1 MSEEMCINKRHK
13 IELDNTI
20 NIIENFKKDD
30 NINILLKALE
40 SLQNYIKDR
49 DINAINTD
57 ICNSCLKAVIYTIEN
72 INNKKVIVIG
82 CNILRILSEYENIIN
97 SELYPNFIKCIYSV
111 TRKNNT
117 NNEILINTIQTLLNF
132 DIKKDND
139 NININNRIVIIIDV
153 MKKNIKL
160 NSENKTIV
168 LNSCKVINNNYT
180 NKRVKEYT
188 YICLDTFIAI
198 MKANLN
204 DEEIQESLSN
214 IIIKIISFNT
224 TFDHNI
230 IMINNGIDIFI
241 ANMIKYESNL
251 NIVLYSCKLLNFLLT
266 IPSDNVKHEN
276 EKIHKKFKDII
287 TEIIKLDCIEFLS
300 DKNKISNIRL
310 MQPILV
316 LIRKL
321 CSSEENYIRIINAGY
336 INKILQIIEKYKNN
350 VNIVLLCLCFLKYI
364 YLYDIKIMKK
374 THNIILEP
382 SDIKIII
389 SVIKLHTNNVKIQV
403 ESFQILYRYNFL
415 DIFSNN
421 DSSNN
426 NCLEVSLLRDIKLRN
441 YRFETIYNK
450 NQIFIDIGGIDI
462 IFEAIENNKNNI
474 QFIIDCYNI
483 LSHYIYCNG
492 KIAIDELVKKGGIKI
507 ITESLKTHIKNN
519 NKNIR
524 RYTLLLLGSC
534 CINPDTPYLTCP
546 NKEYQIIIFNSG
558 CIQLAMESLQIE
570 TTNNE
575 CMELNSTISLLAAI
589 SIDNKDSVTNIIEY
603 GGFKIILGVIKTI
616 NKKNEM
622 SLSHKVFLAHRVC
635 YLIANILI
643 ANINDHGTM
652 KFAIENVIELVIHM
666 MKEFSKDKGLCNPLK
681 VLYYVSKNDELLM
694 SIATAIGEVGGFK
707 FLIEFIHI
715 RLEDKYNE
723 NVHEYASE
731 ILNNLVKDNII
742 LKKMRNDKVLEQV
755 LEMTNTVEMTDESRK
770 KYSELICKLRD

>member
-1 MSEEMCINKRHK
+1 MSEEICKK
-13 IELDNTI
+13 QKTELDNNI
-20 NIIENFKKDD
+20 NIIENHTKDNDIKK
-30 NINILLKALE
+30 LLEAYE
-40 SLQNYIKDR
+40 YLQKYIKEKDK
-49 DINAINTD
+49 DINEI
-57 ICNSCLKAVIYTIEN
+57 IYNSCLEVVINRIDN
-72 INNKKVIVIG
+72 IKNTTNDSRRVIIVG
-82 CNILRILSEYENIIN
+82 CDILRMLSEHKNIIN
-97 SELYPNFIKCIYSV
+97 SEVMSDFVNCIYNLI
-111 TRKNNT
+111 RKNNK
-117 NNEILINTIQTLLNF
+117 NKEVLNHTIKTLLNF
-132 DIKKDND
+132 DTKKDYD
-139 NININNRIVIIIDV
+139 YIIINRIQIIIDV
-153 MKKNIKL
+153 MKNNIIV
-160 NSENKTIV
+160 NSENKTLF
-168 LNSCKVINNNYT
+168 LNLCMVIKNNYII
-180 NKRVKEYT
+180 NKIKEYT
-188 YICLDTFIAI
+188 NICLETLLLIL
-198 MKANLN
+198 KANPN
-204 DEEIQESLSN
+204 DEEIQELLCNMILN
-214 IIIKIISFNT
+214 INIDRKII
-224 TFDHNI
+224 
-230 IMINNGIDIFI
+230 MVNNGVEIFI
-241 ANMIKYESNL
+241 ANIKKYENNL
-251 NIVLYSCKLLNFLLT
+251 NIVAYSCKILVFLLT
-266 IPSDNVKHEN
+266 ISPDNLKEN
-276 EKIHKKFKDII
+276 FEDII

-300 DKNKISNIRL
+300 DNNKISNIRL

-336 INKILQIIEKYKNN
+336 INKILQIIEKYKKN

-364 YLYDIKIMKK
+364 YLYDIRIMKK

-389 SVIKLHTNNVKIQV
+389 SVIKLHTNNIKIQV

-652 KFAIENVIELVIHM
+652 KFAIENGIELVIHM

>member
-1 MSEEMCINKRHK
+1 MQIMSEEICKK
-13 IELDNTI
+13 QKTELDNNI
-20 NIIENFKKDD
+20 NIIKNHTKDNDIKK
-30 NINILLKALE
+30 LLEAYE
-40 SLQNYIKDR
+40 YLQKYIKEKDK
-49 DINAINTD
+49 DINEI
-57 ICNSCLKAVIYTIEN
+57 IYNSCLEVVINSIDN
-72 INNKKVIVIG
+72 IKNTTNDSRRVIIVG
-82 CNILRILSEYENIIN
+82 CDILRMLSEHKNISN
-97 SELYPNFIKCIYSV
+97 SEVMSDFVNCIYNLI
-111 TRKNNT
+111 RKNNK
-117 NNEILINTIQTLLNF
+117 NKEVLNHTIKTLLNF
-132 DIKKDND
+132 DTKKDYD
-139 NININNRIVIIIDV
+139 YIIINRIQIIIDV
-153 MKKNIKL
+153 MKNNIIV
-160 NSENKTIV
+160 NNENKTLF
-168 LNSCKVINNNYT
+168 LNLCMVIKNNYII
-180 NKRVKEYT
+180 NKIKEYT
-188 YICLDTFIAI
+188 NICLETLLLIL
-198 MKANLN
+198 KANPN
-204 DEEIQESLSN
+204 DEEIQELLSN
-214 IIIKIISFNT
+214 MILNINIDRKII
-224 TFDHNI
+224 
-230 IMINNGIDIFI
+230 MVNNGVEIFI
-241 ANMIKYESNL
+241 ANIKKYENNL
-251 NIVLYSCKLLNFLLT
+251 NIVTYSCKILVFLLT
-266 IPSDNVKHEN
+266 ISPDNLKEN
-276 EKIHKKFKDII
+276 FENII

-364 YLYDIKIMKK
+364 YLYDIRIMKK

-450 NQIFIDIGGIDI
+450 NQTFIVIGGIDVI
-462 IFEAIENNKNNI
+462 LEAIEKNKNNV

-492 KIAIDELVKKGGIKI
+492 KIAIDELIKKGGIKI

-570 TTNNE
+570 ITNNE

-589 SIDNKDSVTNIIEY
+589 SIDNKDSVINIIEY
-603 GGFKIILGVIKTI
+603 GGFNVILGVIKTI
-616 NKKNEM
+616 NKKNEI
-622 SLSHKVFLAHRVC
+622 SLTHRVFFAHRVC

-643 ANINDHGTM
+643 ANISDHGTM
-652 KFAIENVIELVIHM
+652 KFAMENGIELVINM

-694 SIATAIGEVGGFK
+694 SIATAIGEIGGFK

-742 LKKMRNDKVLEQV
+742 LKKMRNDKVLEKI
-755 LEMTNTVEMTDESRK
+755 LEMTNSVEMTDESRK
-770 KYSELICKLRD
+770 KYSVLICKLQD

>member
-1 MSEEMCINKRHK
+1 MQIMSEEICKK
-13 IELDNTI
+13 QKTELDNNI
-20 NIIENFKKDD
+20 NIIKNHTKDNDIKK
-30 NINILLKALE
+30 LLEAYE
-40 SLQNYIKDR
+40 YLQKYIKEKDK
-49 DINAINTD
+49 DINEI
-57 ICNSCLKAVIYTIEN
+57 IYNSCLEVVINRIDN
-72 INNKKVIVIG
+72 IKNTTNDSRRVIIVG
-82 CNILRILSEYENIIN
+82 CDILRMLSEHKNISN
-97 SELYPNFIKCIYSV
+97 SEVMSDFVNCIYNLI
-111 TRKNNT
+111 RKNNK
-117 NNEILINTIQTLLNF
+117 NKEVLNHTIKTLLNF
-132 DIKKDND
+132 DTKKDYD
-139 NININNRIVIIIDV
+139 YIIINRIQIIIDV
-153 MKKNIKL
+153 MKNNIIV
-160 NSENKTIV
+160 NSENKTLF
-168 LNSCKVINNNYT
+168 LNLCMVIKNNYII
-180 NKRVKEYT
+180 NKIKEYT
-188 YICLDTFIAI
+188 NICLETLLLIL
-198 MKANLN
+198 KANPN
-204 DEEIQESLSN
+204 DEEIQELLSN
-214 IIIKIISFNT
+214 MILNINIDRKII
-224 TFDHNI
+224 
-230 IMINNGIDIFI
+230 MVNNGVEIFI
-241 ANMIKYESNL
+241 ANIKKYENNL
-251 NIVLYSCKLLNFLLT
+251 NIVTYSCKILVFLLT
-266 IPSDNVKHEN
+266 ISPDNLKEN
-276 EKIHKKFKDII
+276 FEDII

-300 DKNKISNIRL
+300 DNNKISNIRL

-336 INKILQIIEKYKNN
+336 INKILQIIEKYKKN

-364 YLYDIKIMKK
+364 YLYDIRIMKK

-546 NKEYQIIIFNSG
+546 NIEYQKIIFNSG

-575 CMELNSTISLLAAI
+575 CMELNSTISLLTAI
-589 SIDNKDSVTNIIEY
+589 SIDNKDSVINIIEY
-603 GGFKIILGVIKTI
+603 GGFNVILGVIKTI
-616 NKKNEM
+616 NKKNEI
-622 SLSHKVFLAHRVC
+622 SLTHRVFFAHRVC

-643 ANINDHGTM
+643 ANISDHGTM
-652 KFAIENVIELVIHM
+652 KFAMENGIELVIHM

-742 LKKMRNDKVLEQV
+742 LKKMRNDKVLEKV
-755 LEMTNTVEMTDESRK
+755 LEMTNSVEMTDESRK
-770 KYSELICKLRD
+770 KYSELICKLQD

>member
-300 DKNKISNIRL
+300 DNNKISNIRL

-336 INKILQIIEKYKNN
+336 INKILQIIEKYKKN

-364 YLYDIKIMKK
+364 YLYDIRIMKK

-652 KFAIENVIELVIHM
+652 KFAIENGIELVIHM

-731 ILNNLVKDNII
+731 ILNNLAKDNSI

-755 LEMTNTVEMTDESRK
+755 LEMNEEIQN
-770 KYSELICKLRD
+770 KYSELICKLKT

>member
-300 DKNKISNIRL
+300 DNNKISNIRL

-336 INKILQIIEKYKNN
+336 INKILQIIEKYKKN

-364 YLYDIKIMKK
+364 YLYDIRIMKK

-450 NQIFIDIGGIDI
+450 NQIFIDIGGIDV
-462 IFEAIENNKNNI
+462 IFEAIENNNNNI
-474 QFIIDCYNI
+474 QFLIECYNI
-483 LSHYIYCNG
+483 LAHYIYYNG

-652 KFAIENVIELVIHM
+652 KFAIENGIELVIHM

-731 ILNNLVKDNII
+731 ILNNLAKDNSI

-755 LEMTNTVEMTDESRK
+755 LEMNEEIQN
-770 KYSELICKLRD
+770 KYSELICKLKT

>member
-1 MSEEMCINKRHK
+1 MQIMSEEICKK
-13 IELDNTI
+13 QKTELDNNI
-20 NIIENFKKDD
+20 NIIKNHTKDNDIKK
-30 NINILLKALE
+30 LLEAYE
-40 SLQNYIKDR
+40 YLQKYIKEKDK
-49 DINAINTD
+49 DINEI
-57 ICNSCLKAVIYTIEN
+57 IYNSCLEVVINSIDN
-72 INNKKVIVIG
+72 IKNTTNDSRRVIIVG
-82 CNILRILSEYENIIN
+82 CNILRMLSEHKNISN
-97 SELYPNFIKCIYSV
+97 SEVMSDFVNCIYNLI
-111 TRKNNT
+111 RKNNK
-117 NNEILINTIQTLLNF
+117 NKEVLNHTIKTLLNF
-132 DIKKDND
+132 DTKKDYD
-139 NININNRIVIIIDV
+139 YIIINRIQIIIDV
-153 MKKNIKL
+153 MKNNIIV
-160 NSENKTIV
+160 NSENKTLF
-168 LNSCKVINNNYT
+168 LNLCMVIKNNYII
-180 NKRVKEYT
+180 NKIKEYT
-188 YICLDTFIAI
+188 NICLETLLLIL
-198 MKANLN
+198 KANPN
-204 DEEIQESLSN
+204 NEEIQELLSN
-214 IIIKIISFNT
+214 MILNINIDRKII
-224 TFDHNI
+224 
-230 IMINNGIDIFI
+230 MVNNGVEIFI
-241 ANMIKYESNL
+241 ANIKKYENNL
-251 NIVLYSCKLLNFLLT
+251 NIVTYSCKILVFLLT
-266 IPSDNVKHEN
+266 ISPDNLKEN
-276 EKIHKKFKDII
+276 FEDII

-364 YLYDIKIMKK
+364 YLYDIRIMKK

-450 NQIFIDIGGIDI
+450 NQTFIVIGGIDVI
-462 IFEAIENNKNNI
+462 LEAIEKNKNNV

-570 TTNNE
+570 ITNNE

-589 SIDNKDSVTNIIEY
+589 SIDNKNSVINIIEY
-603 GGFKIILGVIKTI
+603 GGFNVILGVIKTI
-616 NKKNEM
+616 NKKNEI
-622 SLSHKVFLAHRVC
+622 SLTHRVFFAHRVC
-635 YLIANILI
+635 YLIVNILI
-643 ANINDHGTM
+643 ANISDHGTM
-652 KFAIENVIELVIHM
+652 KFAMENGIELVVRMI
-666 MKEFSKDKGLCNPLK
+666 KDFCKDKGLCNPLK

-694 SIATAIGEVGGFK
+694 SIATAIGEIGGFK

-742 LKKMRNDKVLEQV
+742 LKKMRNDKVLEKI
-755 LEMTNTVEMTDESRK
+755 LEMTNSVEMTDESRK
-770 KYSELICKLRD
+770 KYSVLICKLQD

>member
-1 MSEEMCINKRHK
+1 MQIMSKEICKK
-13 IELDNTI
+13 QKTELDNYI
-20 NIIENFKKDD
+20 NIIENHTKYDDIKKLSEAYL
-30 NINILLKALE
+30 NLHK
-40 SLQNYIKDR
+40 YIKEKDK
-49 DINAINTD
+49 DINEI
-57 ICNSCLKAVIYTIEN
+57 IYNSCLEVVINRIDN
-72 INNKKVIVIG
+72 IKNTTNDSRRVIIVG
-82 CNILRILSEYENIIN
+82 CDILRMLSEHKNISN
-97 SELYPNFIKCIYSV
+97 SEVMSDFVNCIYNLI
-111 TRKNNT
+111 RKNNK
-117 NNEILINTIQTLLNF
+117 NKEVLNHTIKTLLNF
-132 DIKKDND
+132 DTKKDYD
-139 NININNRIVIIIDV
+139 YIIINRIQIIIDV
-153 MKKNIKL
+153 MKNNIIV
-160 NSENKTIV
+160 NSENKTLF
-168 LNSCKVINNNYT
+168 LNLCMVIKNNYII
-180 NKRVKEYT
+180 NKIKEYT
-188 YICLDTFIAI
+188 NICLETLLLIL
-198 MKANLN
+198 KANPN
-204 DEEIQESLSN
+204 DEEIQELLSN
-214 IIIKIISFNT
+214 MILNINIDRKII
-224 TFDHNI
+224 
-230 IMINNGIDIFI
+230 MVNNGVEIFI
-241 ANMIKYESNL
+241 ANIKKYENNL
-251 NIVLYSCKLLNFLLT
+251 NIVTYSCKILVFLLT
-266 IPSDNVKHEN
+266 ISPDNLKEN
-276 EKIHKKFKDII
+276 FEDII

-300 DKNKISNIRL
+300 DNNKISNIRL

-336 INKILQIIEKYKNN
+336 INKILQIIEKYKKN

-364 YLYDIKIMKK
+364 YLYDIRIMKK

-652 KFAIENVIELVIHM
+652 KFAIENGIELVIHM

-715 RLEDKYNE
+715 RSEDKYNE
-723 NVHEYASE
+723 NVHEYGSE
-731 ILNNLVKDNII
+731 ILNNLAKDNYI
-742 LKKMRNDKVLEQV
+742 LKKMRNDKVLEKV
-755 LEMTNTVEMTDESRK
+755 LEMTNTVDMTDELRK
-770 KYSELICKLRD
+770 KYSKLICKLRD